1 MQLNFLDFPRTDSL
15 QVFLAEVLPR
25 FDRAGT

>member
-15 QVFLAEVLPR
+15 DLFLSEVFPR
-25 FDRAGT
+25 FT